1 MTNRTNNSIAVV
13 VVLLI
18 LVFSG
23 CKPSVPSDF
32 LQPDEMEDVLFDYH
46 LADAMAAQTDNYGYY
61 QVLYRESA
69 LRKHG
74 VTSAEFDSSMVYY
87 MRHTERLHDI
97 YESLADRLHDEAIAL
112 GASESDIN
120 KFSGASD
127 NGDTTNL
134 WNGNKAIVL
143 MPIAPYSVYSY
154 SIVADSSYRAGDSFV
169 LSFRT
174 NFIYQDGMRD
184 GVAVLV
190 AKYANDSVTS
200 QFIRISS
207 SSSYSMRINNDGNL
221 KVKEVKGYFLLNS
234 GIGINSKSTTL
245 KLMSVYD
252 IHLVRLRAVKKSPS
266 SVQQADKDSAER
278 TRVRKDSLEQRP
290 SGNSM
295 PAGPMGK
302 EPIRLEA
309 KDRVLPP
316 SQGNRVFRRIPA
328 DAKLEM
334 TTPRKME
341 NVQQMQR

>member
-1 MTNRTNNSIAVV
+1 MTNRTNNRLWAVAA
-13 VVLLI
+13 LLALI
-18 LVFSG
+18 LAG
-23 CKPSVPSDF
+23 CKPSVPDDF
-32 LQPDEMEDVLFDYH
+32 LQPDEMEAVLYDYH
-46 LADAMAAQTDNYGYY
+46 LADAMADQTDNYGYY

-74 VTSAEFDSSMVYY
+74 ITSAEFDSSMVYY

-97 YESLADRLHDEAIAL
+97 YESLADRLRDESIAL
-112 GASESDIN
+112 GTSESDID
-120 KFSGASD
+120 KFSGASTS
-127 NGDTTNL
+127 GDTINL
-134 WNGNKAIVL
+134 WNGDKSLVL
-143 MPIAPYSVYSY
+143 MPLAPYSVYSY
-154 SIVADSSYRAGDSFV
+154 SVVADSSFRAGDSFV

-184 GVAVLV
+184 GAAVLV
-190 AKYANDSVTS
+190 VKYANDSVAS
-200 QFIRISS
+200 QFTRVSS

-234 GIGINSKSTTL
+234 GSGVGSKSSTL

-252 IHLVRLRAVKKSPS
+252 IHLVRLRAVKKSTS

-295 PAGPMGK
+295 PAGPTGK
-302 EPIRLEA
+302 EPIKLEA

-316 SQGNRVFRRIPA
+316 SQGNRMFRRIPA

-334 TTPRKME
+334 TTTRKME

>member
-1 MTNRTNNSIAVV
+1 
-13 VVLLI
+13 
-18 LVFSG
+18 
-23 CKPSVPSDF
+23 
-32 LQPDEMEDVLFDYH
+32 
-46 LADAMAAQTDNYGYY
+46 
-61 QVLYRESA
+61 
-69 LRKHG
+69 
-74 VTSAEFDSSMVYY
+74 
-87 MRHTERLHDI
+87 
-97 YESLADRLHDEAIAL
+97 
-112 GASESDIN
+112 
-120 KFSGASD
+120 
-127 NGDTTNL
+127 
-134 WNGNKAIVL
+134 
-143 MPIAPYSVYSY
+143 
-154 SIVADSSYRAGDSFV
+154 
-169 LSFRT
+169 
-174 NFIYQDGMRD
+174 MRD

-278 TRVRKDSLEQRP
+278 TRVRKDSLEHRP

-309 KDRVLPP
+309 KDRMLPP

>member
-1 MTNRTNNSIAVV
+1 MTNRTNNRLWAVAA
-13 VVLLI
+13 LLALI
-18 LVFSG
+18 LAG
-23 CKPSVPSDF
+23 CKPSVPDDF
-32 LQPDEMEDVLFDYH
+32 LQPDEMEAVLYDYH

-74 VTSAEFDSSMVYY
+74 ITSAEFDSSMVYY

-97 YESLADRLHDEAIAL
+97 YESLADRLRDESIAL
-112 GASESDIN
+112 GTSESDIN
-120 KFSGASD
+120 KFSGASTS
-127 NGDTTNL
+127 GDTINL
-134 WNGNKAIVL
+134 WNGDKSLVL
-143 MPIAPYSVYSY
+143 MPLAPYSVYSY
-154 SIVADSSYRAGDSFV
+154 GVVADSSFRAGDSFV

-184 GVAVLV
+184 GAAVLV
-190 AKYANDSVTS
+190 VKYANDSVAS
-200 QFIRISS
+200 QFTRVSS

-234 GIGINSKSTTL
+234 GSGVGSKSSTL

-252 IHLVRLRAVKKSPS
+252 IHLVRLRAVKNSAS

-295 PAGPMGK
+295 PAEPTGK
-302 EPIRLEA
+302 EPIKLEA

-316 SQGNRVFRRIPA
+316 SQGNRMFRRIPA
-328 DAKLEM
+328 DARLEM
-334 TTPRKME
+334 TTTRKME
-341 NVQQMQR
+341 NVRQMQR

>member
-1 MTNRTNNSIAVV
+1 MTNRTNNRLWAVAA
-13 VVLLI
+13 LLALI
-18 LVFSG
+18 LAG
-23 CKPSVPSDF
+23 CKPSVPDDF
-32 LQPDEMEDVLFDYH
+32 LQPDEMEAVLYDYH

-74 VTSAEFDSSMVYY
+74 ITSAEFDSSMVYY

-97 YESLADRLHDEAIAL
+97 YESLADRLRDESIAL
-112 GASESDIN
+112 GTSESDIN
-120 KFSGASD
+120 KFSGASTS
-127 NGDTTNL
+127 GDTINL
-134 WNGNKAIVL
+134 WNGDKSLVL
-143 MPIAPYSVYSY
+143 MPLAPYSVYSY
-154 SIVADSSYRAGDSFV
+154 SVVADSSFRAGDSFV

-184 GVAVLV
+184 GAAVLV
-190 AKYANDSVTS
+190 VKYANDSVAS
-200 QFIRISS
+200 QFTRVSS

-234 GIGINSKSTTL
+234 GSGVGSKSSTL

-252 IHLVRLRAVKKSPS
+252 IHLVRLRAVKNSAS

-278 TRVRKDSLEQRP
+278 TRLRKDSLEQRP
-290 SGNSM
+290 AGNSM
-295 PAGPMGK
+295 PAGPTGK
-302 EPIRLEA
+302 EPIKLEA

-316 SQGNRVFRRIPA
+316 SQGNRMFRRIPA